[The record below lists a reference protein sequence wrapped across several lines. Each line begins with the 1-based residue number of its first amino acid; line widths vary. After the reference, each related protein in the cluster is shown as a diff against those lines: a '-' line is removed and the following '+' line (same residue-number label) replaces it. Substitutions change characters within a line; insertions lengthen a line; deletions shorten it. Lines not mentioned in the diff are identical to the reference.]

1 MSTNISVASYLNQ
14 IFYPHNKF
22 DDRLNEL
29 EPWMLTADKIKV
41 VVPGSEEKES
51 LVPTVKDSFPLI
63 QPKQHYPPGTQE
75 NYNSFSSR
83 DLMMEKGKELECS
96 RRAGGGK
103 GEPWVPPKPKKQIFS
118 PIKTDTL
125 FWCAYTINKGE
136 AEYEMIGNRYK
147 NAEIDE
153 KQKMIDFIKKNPDAI
168 KSSFKIT
175 AVKMKEIMSEL
186 MMDTK
191 TSWTAFLAMCVYYKF
206 SAIICYKKTFLE
218 FCVKG
223 AEHTHLFHRD
233 ASGHISVDTN
243 ALDETEINDIRNAR
257 ISLGQNPEKPLK
269 AVSHYKMDDLAEI
282 AEKLGVMCGQN
293 KWKKADWYDAIL
305 KELEW

>member
-22 DDRLNEL
+22 DDCLKEL
-29 EPWMLTADKIKV
+29 EPWMLTEDKIKA
-41 VVPGSEEKES
+41 VVPHGEEKES
-51 LVPTVKDSFPLI
+51 LIPTVKKSLIPTVKKSFPTV
-63 QPKQHYPPGTQE
+63 QPKKH
-75 NYNSFSSR
+75 
-83 DLMMEKGKELECS
+83 
-96 RRAGGGK
+96 
-103 GEPWVPPKPKKQIFS
+103 IFS
-118 PIKTDTL
+118 PTKIDTL

-147 NAEIDE
+147 NTEIDE

-206 SAIICYKKTFLE
+206 NAIVCYKKTYLDF
-218 FCVKG
+218 FVKG
-223 AEHTHLFHRD
+223 AENTHLFHRD
-233 ASGHISVDTN
+233 DSGHISVDTCE
-243 ALDETEINDIRNAR
+243 LDEDEIKDIRNSK
-257 ISLGQNPEKPLK
+257 IHLGQNPEKPLK
-269 AVSHYKMDDLAEI
+269 AVSHYKMEDLTEI
-282 AEKLGVMCGQN
+282 AEKLGVTCGQN
-293 KWKKADWYDAIL
+293 KWKKADWYDAII

>member
-22 DDRLNEL
+22 DDCLKEL
-29 EPWMLTADKIKV
+29 EPWMLTADKIKA
-41 VVPGSEEKES
+41 VVPHGEEKES
-51 LVPTVKDSFPLI
+51 LIPLIPLI
-63 QPKQHYPPGTQE
+63 QPK
-75 NYNSFSSR
+75 
-83 DLMMEKGKELECS
+83 
-96 RRAGGGK
+96 
-103 GEPWVPPKPKKQIFS
+103 KQIFA
-118 PIKTDTL
+118 PTKTDTL

-147 NAEIDE
+147 NTEIDE

-206 SAIICYKKTFLE
+206 SAIICYKKTYLE
-218 FCVKG
+218 FSVKG

-233 ASGHISVDTN
+233 DSGHISVDTN
-243 ALDETEINDIRNAR
+243 ELDEDEIKDIRNSK
-257 ISLGQNPEKPLK
+257 IHLGQNPEKPLK

-282 AEKLGVMCGQN
+282 AEKLGVTCGQN
-293 KWKKADWYDAIL
+293 KWKKADWYDAII

>member
-22 DDRLNEL
+22 DDCLKEL
-29 EPWMLTADKIKV
+29 EPWMLTEDKIKA
-41 VVPGSEEKES
+41 VVPHGEEKES
-51 LVPTVKDSFPLI
+51 LIPTVKKSFPTV
-63 QPKQHYPPGTQE
+63 QPKKH
-75 NYNSFSSR
+75 
-83 DLMMEKGKELECS
+83 
-96 RRAGGGK
+96 
-103 GEPWVPPKPKKQIFS
+103 IFS
-118 PIKTDTL
+118 PTKIDTL

-147 NAEIDE
+147 NTEIDE

-206 SAIICYKKTFLE
+206 NAIVCYKKTYLDF
-218 FCVKG
+218 FVKG
-223 AEHTHLFHRD
+223 AENTHLFHRD
-233 ASGHISVDTN
+233 DSGHISVDTCE
-243 ALDETEINDIRNAR
+243 LDEDEIKDIRNSK
-257 ISLGQNPEKPLK
+257 IHLGQNPEKPLK
-269 AVSHYKMDDLAEI
+269 AVSHYKMEDLTEI
-282 AEKLGVMCGQN
+282 AEKLGVTCGQN
-293 KWKKADWYDAIL
+293 KWKKADWYDAII